1 MENEHSFHAYLVEG
15 GKEILPHILVAHE
28 AETGVA
34 TQGNPDVCVFD
45 VSTFTIDNARE
56 IKMLATEAPVGKH
69 HKLIIISAPFFA
81 VEAQHALLKTLEEPF
96 THARFILLTRQS
108 GSLLPTLRSRLVRKE
123 YGVEQSVVNP
133 HVKEFLS
140 LQSGGRLEL
149 IARMLKKKDDVESG
163 ALKEEVLGFVD
174 SLEKNLRTALLQSKH
189 TDDTALRAKALKEIM
204 LVRSYLFD
212 RSPSLKMLL
221 EHLALV
227 LPVL

>member
-1 MENEHSFHAYLVEG
+1 VENENSFHAYLVEG
-15 GKEILPHILVAHE
+15 GKEILPQILVAYE
-28 AETGVA
+28 NETGVA

-56 IKMLATEAPVGKH
+56 IKILATEAPLGGQ

-96 THARFILLTRQS
+96 THARFVLLTRQS
-108 GSLLPTLRSRLVRKE
+108 GALLPTLRSRLVRKD
-123 YGVEQSVVNP
+123 YVTTSGVANAYA
-133 HVKEFLS
+133 KEFLS
-140 LQSGGRLEL
+140 LQSGARLEL
-149 IARMLKKKDDVESG
+149 VARMLKKKDDVELG
-163 ALKEEVLGFVD
+163 VLKEEVLGFID
-174 SLEKNLRTALLQSKH
+174 TLEQKLRTALLESRE
-189 TDDTALRAKALKEIM
+189 TTTLAKALGEVV

-227 LPVL
+227 LPIL